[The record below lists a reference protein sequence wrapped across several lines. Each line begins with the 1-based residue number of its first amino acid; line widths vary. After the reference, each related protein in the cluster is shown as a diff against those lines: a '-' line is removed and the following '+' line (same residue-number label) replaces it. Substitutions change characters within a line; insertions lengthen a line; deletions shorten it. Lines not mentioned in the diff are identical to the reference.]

1 MKTITDKYK
10 DLNHYHSGGGCVHLM
25 LESSVDE
32 YKLQWLINPLED
44 NCEDEPS
51 YDLDEITEDSKCM
64 FGLCVFDYE
73 FNDAQKEILDSIKW
87 NFQNAEYFQIIE
99 PFKDGYMI
107 MKDIDNRLTN
117 APTWKD
123 C

>member
-1 MKTITDKYK
+1 METITDKYK

-51 YDLDEITEDSKCM
+51 
-64 FGLCVFDYE
+64 
-73 FNDAQKEILDSIKW
+73 
-87 NFQNAEYFQIIE
+87 QNAEYFQIRA
-99 PFKDGYMI
+99 PVKDGYMI